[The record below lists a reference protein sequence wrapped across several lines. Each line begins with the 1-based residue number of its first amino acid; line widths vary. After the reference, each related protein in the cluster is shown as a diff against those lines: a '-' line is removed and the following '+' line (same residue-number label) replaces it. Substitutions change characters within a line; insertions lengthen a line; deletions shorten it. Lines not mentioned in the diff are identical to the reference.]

1 MANKKISQ
9 LDRVTTHT
17 SDDLVAVVNNGFTQK
32 TTLYDLDRWFLGSS
46 CEGQIL
52 ISGNLLAGCLNSG
65 EGSFYSILGGKHNRI
80 SGQFSHIGGGEN
92 NLISGHA
99 YDASYDD
106 PNWSYIAGGKN
117 NTVQGDQSFIGAGH
131 NNKIFPGVQRSSI
144 TAGTANEIRKD
155 ADVSTIA
162 GGNSN
167 VIGGGNSNAILG
179 GGNHFISGAGCAI
192 VGGDGNKIQ
201 AQDFNKQFYGFIGGG
216 YSNLVSG
223 DNSDY
228 SIIVGGYNSD
238 IIEAKYSAILG
249 GYENLITTG
258 FANVVGGYKNR
269 VTGHYSAVFG
279 RENHMSGQYM
289 FGFGRNLQTVPSG
302 NGQVM
307 FSDSFSQPT
316 KSFAQNSMTLD
327 FASGVHLSNGDLYV
341 HDMMGKSAIQSNDK
355 YLAYNVEEGIVY
367 TVDTDLAAGG
377 GGSGPTGPIGP
388 TGPQGPAGPAGS
400 SGTSGAPDLSSITDN
415 SVLYDNGGTIGG
427 HGSISI
433 EASGPYYGLVLDG
446 SRIVENADA
455 DLNVNITPYD
465 RFFGNS
471 AHPGGGSQNEDH
483 YQESFEVDSRQRN
496 IYTIRL
502 SDEVVSQRTF
512 NINLT
517 HLQQGQEF
525 TLVLYNSDGATGN
538 NMAFTLL
545 FDGELASK
553 NSPVDGD
560 ELVTYTGLK
569 MLSKVK
575 PEDTKLA
582 VFPTGISGKS
592 AMVINMRRVPLYSGT
607 DAIVWD
613 TNVFGDPEQNGTTF
627 PDISEVYAP

>member
-106 PNWSYIAGGKN
+106 PNWSYIAGGRG
-117 NTVQGDQSFIGAGH
+117 NTVQGDQSFIGAGQS
-131 NNKIFPGVQRSSI
+131 NKIFPGVQRSSI

-167 VIGGGNSNAILG
+167 IIGGGNSNAILG

-201 AQDFNKQFYGFIGGG
+201 AQDFTKQVYGFIGGG

-258 FANVVGGYKNR
+258 FANVVGGYKNK

-279 RENHMSGQYM
+279 RDNNMSGQYM

-327 FASGVHLSNGDLYV
+327 FASGVHLINGDLYV
-341 HDMMGKSAIQSNDK
+341 HDMMGKSARQSNDK

-388 TGPQGPAGPAGS
+388 TGPQGNPGPAGS

-433 EASGPYYGLVLDG
+433 EAAGPYYGLVLDG
-446 SRIVENADA
+446 SRIIENADV
-455 DLNVNITPYD
+455 DLNVNISPYD
-465 RFFGNS
+465 RFV
-471 AHPGGGSQNEDH
+471 GSDGSNNDH
-483 YQESFEVDSRQRN
+483 YQESFEIDSRQRN

-502 SDEVVSQRTF
+502 SDEVTIGATF
-512 NINLT
+512 NVNIT

-525 TLVLYNSDGATGN
+525 TLVLYSQNGASGN
-538 NMAFTLL
+538 HMAFTLL
-545 FDGELASK
+545 FDGENPML
-553 NSPVDGD
+553 NSPKDGNNANM
-560 ELVTYTGLK
+560 YTGVK

-575 PEDTKLA
+575 SDDTKLA

-592 AMVINMRRVPLYSGT
+592 AMVVNMRRVPLYSGT

-613 TNVFGDPEQNGTTF
+613 TNTYGDPEQQGATF
-627 PDISEVYAP
+627 PSISEVYAP

>member
-17 SDDLVAVVNNGFTQK
+17 ADDLVAVVNNGFTQK

-46 CEGQIL
+46 CEGDIL
-52 ISGNLLAGCLNSG
+52 ISGNLIAGCLNTG

-92 NLISGHA
+92 NVISGHA

-117 NTVQGDQSFIGAGH
+117 HTLQGDQSFIGGGDS
-131 NNKIFPGVQRSSI
+131 NKIFPGVKRSSI
-144 TAGTANEIRKD
+144 LAGTANQIRKD
-155 ADVSTIA
+155 SDVSTIA

-167 VIGGGNSNAILG
+167 IIGGGDSNSILG
-179 GGNHFISGAGCAI
+179 GGNHFISGAGGTI

-201 AQDFNKQFYGFIGGG
+201 AQDLSKQVYGFIGGG

-228 SIIVGGYNSD
+228 SIILGGYNSD

-258 FANVVGGYKNR
+258 FANVVGGYKNK
-269 VTGHYSAVFG
+269 VTGHYNTVFG
-279 RENHMSGQYM
+279 RDNNMSGQYM

-327 FASGVHLSNGDLYV
+327 FASGVHLINGDLYV

-367 TVDTDLAAGG
+367 TVDTDLAGGG

-427 HGSISI
+427 QGSISI
-433 EASGPYYGLVLDG
+433 EAAGPYYGLVLDG
-446 SRIVENADA
+446 SRIIENADA
-455 DLNVNITPYD
+455 DLNVNVSPYD
-465 RFFGNS
+465 VLKGD
-471 AHPGGGSQNEDH
+471 PQPDQKDPD
-483 YQESFEVDSRQRN
+483 YESFEIDSRQRN

-502 SDEVVSQRTF
+502 SDEVAIGATF
-512 NINLT
+512 NVNIT

-525 TLVLYNSDGATGN
+525 TLVLYSQNGASGN
-538 NMAFTLL
+538 HMAFTLY
-545 FDGELASK
+545 FDGVD
-553 NSPVDGD
+553 PVLNTLRDQHEAED
-560 ELVTYTGLK
+560 QDVYTGIKL
-569 MLSKVK
+569 LSKVK
-575 PEDTKLA
+575 HDDTQLA
-582 VFPTGISGKS
+582 MFPTGISGKS
-592 AMVINMRRVPLYSGT
+592 AMVINMRRVPLYTGV

-613 TNVFGDPEQNGTTF
+613 SNTYGDPEQQGNTF
-627 PDISEVYAP
+627 PSISETYA